1 MIDAVP
7 HTEYVLGFHD
17 TDPMPLYMYYCLL
30 GQDYEVFRNEPHL
43 LTDRGEN
50 AERVLDTFH
59 ILLNGYPDQDD
70 CRYYD
75 KNIRVFN
82 TRHGGDGEDKIARAC
97 FYFEDNVLYCNIQ
110 RGHYGKDHIDT
121 RKHIEYEHGY
131 KCSWDLDT
139 LDWYGIVKVAEEEF
153 DD

>member
-7 HTEYVLGFHD
+7 HTEYVLEFHD

-50 AERVLDTFH
+50 AEKVLDTFH
-59 ILLNGYPDQDD
+59 TLLNGYPDQEN
-70 CRYYD
+70 CYYD
-75 KNIRVFN
+75 KSIRVFN
-82 TRHGGDGEDKIARAC
+82 TRYGGDTEDKIARAC

-110 RGHYGKDHIDT
+110 RGHYGEDCSDT
-121 RKHIEYEHGY
+121 CTHIEYEQGFRM
-131 KCSWDLDT
+131 SWDIEDLIF
-139 LDWYGIVKVAEEEF
+139 YGFIEDSEDY